1 MIKIVITQAAFD
13 AIASK
18 AAWALGDA
26 AVVCLRALTVL
37 SPNVG

>member
-26 AVVCLRALTVL
+26 PSFALAR
-37 SPNVG
+37 